1 LIELIAL
8 AMVIFG
14 LYLIFSGIK
23 EREEWERVEEKER
36 GQMAKK
42 ADVKGGGVILIGP
55 IPIVFGESKYAFYSL
70 ILAILLMTLL
80 LAFILLLSDMH
91 V

>member
-1 LIELIAL
+1 MIELIAL

-23 EREEWERVEEKER
+23 EGEWEKVEEEQR
-36 GQMAKK
+36 AQMAKK

-70 ILAILLMTLL
+70 ILAILLMILS